1 LEGSADAQ
9 VSNIIRDLIGYEMTA
24 LRALREDKQ
33 PYALLAR
40 QLTDEFFAVRRWF
53 SGSIEA
59 LE

>member
-40 QLTDEFFAVRRWF
+40 QLTDEFF
-53 SGSIEA
+53 GSADGFPEVLKH